1 MSEQST
7 PVDERLFQY
16 IESHTTGED
25 EFLVRLKTEARAAGL
40 PAIWISPGQ
49 AAFLQI
55 LLRAARARTVV
66 EVGTLAGYSAIAMAR
81 ALPEDGRLITIEL
94 DPAHAAFAERWIAR
108 SDVAGRIQLARGAG
122 ADVLRT
128 LPGDSADVVFLD
140 ADKPSYPRYLG
151 EALRILHP
159 GGLLLADNALAHGE
173 LFEDATTNASA
184 IAMKAFNEV
193 IAKERALQSIIVP
206 LGDGIW
212 VGVKRA

>member
-25 EFLVRLKTEARAAGL
+25 EYLVRLKQEARASGL

-55 LLRAARARTVV
+55 LLRAARARTVI

-81 ALPEDGRLITIEL
+81 ALPDDGRVTTIEL
-94 DPAHAAFAERWIAR
+94 EPAHAAFAETWIAR
-108 SDVAGRIQLARGAG
+108 SDVADRIQLLRGPAG
-122 ADVLRT
+122 DVLRT
-128 LPGDSADVVFLD
+128 LPDDSADAVFLD
-140 ADKPSYPRYLG
+140 ADKPSYPLYLR
-151 EALRILHP
+151 EALRILHR

-173 LFEDATTNASA
+173 LFDPQPTSQGA
-184 IAMKAFNEV
+184 IAMKAFNEI
-193 IAKERALQSIIVP
+193 IAKERALHSVIVP
-206 LGDGIW
+206 LGDGLW
-212 VGVKRA
+212 VGVRR

>member
-25 EFLVRLKTEARAAGL
+25 DFLVQLKKEARTAGL

-55 LLRAARARTVV
+55 LLRAVRAQSVV
-66 EVGTLAGYSAIAMAR
+66 EVGTLAGYSGIVMAR
-81 ALPEDGRLITIEL
+81 ALPDNGRLITIEL
-94 DPAHAAFAERWIAR
+94 EESHAAFAEKWIGR
-108 SDVAGRIQLARGAG
+108 SDVAGKIQLKRGA
-122 ADVLRT
+122 AIDVLKT
-128 LPGDSADVVFLD
+128 LPDDSADVVFLD
-140 ADKPSYPRYLG
+140 ADKASYPLYLREG
-151 EALRILHP
+151 LRILHR
-159 GGLLLADNALAHGE
+159 GGVLLADNALAHGE
-173 LFEDATTNASA
+173 LFDPASTNASA

-193 IAKERALQSIIVP
+193 IVKEKALQSVIVP

-212 VGVKRA
+212 VGVRR

>member
-25 EFLVRLKTEARAAGL
+25 EYLQRLKQEARTAGL
-40 PAIWISPGQ
+40 PPIWISPGQ

-81 ALPEDGRLITIEL
+81 ALPEGGRVTTIEL
-94 DPAHAAFAERWIAR
+94 EAAHAAFAERWIQR
-108 SDVAGRIQLARGAG
+108 SDVADRIQLLRGAG
-122 ADVLRT
+122 SDVLRT
-128 LPGDSADVVFLD
+128 LPDDSADVVFLD
-140 ADKPSYPRYLG
+140 ADKPSYPLYLR
-151 EALRILHP
+151 EALRILHR
-159 GGLLLADNALAHGE
+159 GGILLADNALAHGE
-173 LFEDATTNASA
+173 LFDTASTNSSA

-193 IAKERALQSIIVP
+193 IVKERALQSVIVP

-212 VGVKRA
+212 VGVRR